1 MPYRDRHAAF
11 RGSRSKSFNF
21 ASAAQRSDAISIHCL
36 SRSPRRLR
44 RLAKNPVQLRERS
57 AAKRRDFHPL
67 PFEIATP
74 PSAAREE
81 PRPTSRAQRSEA
93 ISIRC
98 LSRSPRRLRLL
109 AKHPIPLRERS
120 AAKRSPFTAFR
131 DRHAA
136 GGGSRRTLSNFASA
150 AQRRDL
156 HPPPFEIATPPAAA
170 REVGHSTSRA
180 QRSDAISIH
189 HLSRS
194 PRRLRRLA
202 KNPVQLRELS
212 AATRSPSTA
221 FRDRHAA
228 GGGSRRTPSNFAS
241 SAQRRDLHPPPF
253 EIATPPAAAREVIRR
268 LTAPSP
274 PAHRLIISSLIDF
287 LLPAPGRHRLSPI
300 IRPAS

>member
-1 MPYRDRHAAF
+1 MPLWLFLCYIEIATPP
-11 RGSRSKSFNF
+11 
-21 ASAAQRSDAISIHCL
+21 SAALKAPRPTSRAQRRDLH
-36 SRSPRRLR
+36 SPPFEIATPLR

-212 AATRSPSTA
+212 
-221 FRDRHAA
+221 
-228 GGGSRRTPSNFAS
+228 
-241 SAQRRDLHPPPF
+241 
-253 EIATPPAAAREVIRR
+253 
-268 LTAPSP
+268 
-274 PAHRLIISSLIDF
+274 
-287 LLPAPGRHRLSPI
+287 
-300 IRPAS
+300 